1 MRCIRIDPDGTIS
14 VETVSYHEL
23 QAELGETLSDWE
35 LPAFPAII
43 AVSALDDS
51 GLETNETATR
61 IMGEPYCGP
70 VYLMRRYYISLAQ
83 DEINCLLDYLEGER
97 EDD

>member
-1 MRCIRIDPDGTIS
+1 MRCIRIDPDGAIS
-14 VETVSYHEL
+14 VETVSYQEL
-23 QAELGETLSDWE
+23 QAELGEALSDWE

-51 GLETNETATR
+51 VLAPNETATR
-61 IMGEPYCGP
+61 IMGELYCGP
-70 VYLMRRYYISLAQ
+70 VYLMRRYFRSLSQ
-83 DEINCLLDYLEGER
+83 DQINSLLDYLEGER